1 MSHLWWP
8 KVTQEDIDAI
18 RRAQRFDE
26 IAKDKAQR
34 QRLRDQFAAAALT
47 GLLAS
52 DQYDRLVTA
61 ADYADAAYEMADAM
75 LAAREVK

>member
-1 MSHLWWP
+1 MAWSMPLPPMHP
-8 KVTQEDIDAI
+8 RDSRPAGDRCDVT
-18 RRAQRFDE
+18 
-26 IAKDKAQR
+26 
-34 QRLRDQFAAAALT
+34 LRDQFAAAALT

-75 LAAREVK
+75 LAAREAK